1 MDHLRRNRRR
11 MGHSINKTHA
21 NAHQNNRQS
30 PTHGGQT
37 NTGPPQLQSLALP
50 LPRIGL
56 ADMELKN
63 SNVTNETIP
72 PPTLLHKP
80 NNSSNTEG
88 RQELTR
94 RWVTAAELQLS
105 AAFPEGPPITP
116 LEWQQHL
123 QQWEIAQKQ
132 ADAEELLYNSRRHPN
147 LAHYSPYI
155 AAQPSNPCINRMIH
169 HHSINDANAIT
180 ISRLLCGGQG
190 LNAGDPIRPTEV
202 CMRKACKF
210 CLSLG
215 QPKAETLWHFLH
227 QCPLTAMARQSSEAK
242 ECWGQPEKIVQ
253 LHLSVWTYKQ
263 LRVIRGTM
271 VRMWQLRQA
280 FNRDQAKAQSF
291 PE

>member
-1 MDHLRRNRRR
+1 MRLYHRLLSSTNPIIAAILKAGRN
-11 MGHSINKTHA
+11 
-21 NAHQNNRQS
+21 
-30 PTHGGQT
+30 
-37 NTGPPQLQSLALP
+37 LP
-50 LPRIGL
+50 
-56 ADMELKN
+56 
-63 SNVTNETIP
+63 
-72 PPTLLHKP
+72 
-80 NNSSNTEG
+80 EG
-88 RQELTR
+88 
-94 RWVTAAELQLS
+94 WVTTAELQLS

-215 QPKAETLWHFLH
+215 QPRVETLWYFLH
-227 QCPLTAMARQSSEAK
+227 QCPLIAIARQSNEVK
-242 ECWGQPEKIVQ
+242 EIWGQPEKITQ
-253 LHLSVWTYKQ
+253 LHLSVWTSKQ
-263 LRVIRGTM
+263 RRVIRSTM
-271 VRMWQLRQA
+271 IRMWELRQT
-280 FNRDQAKAQSF
+280 FNRDLAKTESC
-291 PE
+291 PEEPKPSRCAAPPPASSAATTASSNHRSGASRSMATIRVASLPSAADD